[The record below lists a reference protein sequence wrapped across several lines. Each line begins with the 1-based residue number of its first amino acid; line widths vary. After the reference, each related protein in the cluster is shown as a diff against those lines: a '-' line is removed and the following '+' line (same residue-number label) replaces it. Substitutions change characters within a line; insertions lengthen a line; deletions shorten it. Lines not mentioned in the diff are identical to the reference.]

1 MAKISRCD
9 QYLLRRLLGGGGERV
24 GRGHETN
31 ILPKLKDTG
40 AYRSFKNN
48 ERFAQ
53 GYLSQLL
60 QQILLVNTFEFVA
73 DCCKLCQNCN
83 FKHTHT
89 NRASYRIWR
98 CNYLSPTF
106 SMNKHL

>member
-9 QYLLRRLLGGGGERV
+9 EYLLRRLLGGGGERV

-53 GYLSQLL
+53 AQRFALT
-60 QQILLVNTFEFVA
+60 VTAA
-73 DCCKLCQNCN
+73 DSPCKH
-83 FKHTHT
+83 F
-89 NRASYRIWR
+89 
-98 CNYLSPTF
+98 
-106 SMNKHL
+106 

>member
-9 QYLLRRLLGGGGERV
+9 EYLLRRLLGRRGEGV
-24 GRGHETN
+24 GRGHET

-40 AYRSFKNN
+40 AYWSFKNN
-48 ERFAQ
+48 ERFAK

-60 QQILLVNTFEFVA
+60 QQKLLVNTFEFVA

-83 FKHTHT
+83 FKHTHS
-89 NRASYRIWR
+89 N
-98 CNYLSPTF
+98 
-106 SMNKHL
+106 